1 MRWGEG
7 SRLGFEVFG
16 TSNLELQLRVPPVSP
31 VSFESGIG
39 GGSRSFILRA
49 EYFIACYGDEG
60 EENLPWPWRGGSG
73 LEEFRKLPRSFRPSQ
88 SKWPLRW
95 TRLLRESFPER
106 GHAGVF

>member
-1 MRWGEG
+1 MILRSQPDKHLALQAEGASLVRWGEG

-16 TSNLELQLRVPPVSP
+16 TSNLELQLRVPSVAP

-60 EENLPWPWRGGSG
+60 EENLPWPWRGGV
-73 LEEFRKLPRSFRPSQ
+73 
-88 SKWPLRW
+88 
-95 TRLLRESFPER
+95 
-106 GHAGVF
+106 A

>member
-60 EENLPWPWRGGSG
+60 EENIPWPWRGEWLRGISQAPPQ
-73 LEEFRKLPRSFRPSQ
+73 LPAFAVEVATS
-88 SKWPLRW
+88 
-95 TRLLRESFPER
+95 
-106 GHAGVF
+106 VD

>member
-16 TSNLELQLRVPPVSP
+16 TSNLELQLRVPSVSP

-60 EENLPWPWRGGSG
+60 EENLPWPWRGGV
-73 LEEFRKLPRSFRPSQ
+73 
-88 SKWPLRW
+88 
-95 TRLLRESFPER
+95 
-106 GHAGVF
+106 A